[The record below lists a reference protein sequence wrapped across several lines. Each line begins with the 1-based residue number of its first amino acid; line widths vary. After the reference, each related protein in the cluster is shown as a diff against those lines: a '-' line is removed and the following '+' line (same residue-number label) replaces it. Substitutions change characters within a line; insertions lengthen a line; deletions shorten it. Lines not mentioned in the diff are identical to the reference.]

1 MVITIFEIIYLVK
14 NKSSDIRI
22 TITIVF
28 NILNL
33 MFIIGF
39 VLLVLFTLSQGA

>member
-22 TITIVF
+22 IVIIGF
-28 NILNL
+28 NIYNRIR
-33 MFIIGF
+33 IIGF
-39 VLLVLFTLSQGA
+39 VGTITKNI